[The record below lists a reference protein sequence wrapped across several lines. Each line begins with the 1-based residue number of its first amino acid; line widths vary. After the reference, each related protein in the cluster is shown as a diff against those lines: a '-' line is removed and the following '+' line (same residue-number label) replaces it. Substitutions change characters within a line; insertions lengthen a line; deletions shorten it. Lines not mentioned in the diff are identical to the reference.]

1 MNDAVGSSPEIRSL
15 RPPSAD
21 RNGIRRSIWRDLW
34 RRFGRSRNGDDTL
47 RDALEELIEA
57 RDETDTPISQT
68 ERILIGNVLRLRDVT
83 VEDVAV
89 PRADIVAV
97 EADTPIPEV
106 IALMGSTHHSR
117 LPVYR
122 KDLDDV
128 IGMVHIKDVLPL
140 AGQAD
145 PPPLA
150 SITHEVLFVSPSMR
164 VLDLLLQ
171 MRLRRIHLAL
181 MVDEYGG
188 IDGLVTI
195 ENLVEEIVGEIQDE
209 HEIAESPKM
218 TIRPDGTLVADAR
231 VLLEDFEELVGP
243 VLTEEE
249 REDIDTLGGLVF
261 TLVGRVPTRG
271 ELVSHSSGLEFEVL
285 EGDPRRLK
293 RLRVRNLPQPL
304 TAQASTE

>member
-1 MNDAVGSSPEIRSL
+1 MSDDAGSSSELRSL

-21 RNGIRRSIWRDLW
+21 RNGNHRSFWRDLW
-34 RRFGRSRNGDDTL
+34 RRMSRSRNGDETL

-57 RDETDTPISQT
+57 RDEAEAPISQA
-68 ERILIGNVLRLRDVT
+68 ERALIANILRLRDVT

-89 PRADIVAV
+89 PRADIVAIEV
-97 EADTPIPEV
+97 ETPVREV

-128 IGMVHIKDVLPL
+128 VGMVHIKDVLPL
-140 AGQAD
+140 AAQEAL
-145 PPPLA
+145 PPLS

-171 MRLRRIHLAL
+171 MRQRRIHMAL
-181 MVDEYGG
+181 VVDEYGG

-209 HEIAESPKM
+209 HEIAEEPQ
-218 TIRPDGTLVADAR
+218 IVPRPDGTLIADAR
-231 VLLEDFEELVGP
+231 VSLEDFEELVGP

-249 REDIDTLGGLVF
+249 RDDIDTLGGLVF

-271 ELVSHSSGLEFEVL
+271 ELVAHSSGIEFEVL

-293 RLRVRNLPQPL
+293 KLRVRNLPRPV
-304 TAQASTE
+304 AASAAE